1 MPKSVPHHVRPR
13 AGSKK
18 YGAWATHA
26 PSAMLF
32 GPHVEGTGTQN
43 LRHVCMALKT
53 ATFTNWGVTVPPFNV
68 GHKSL
73 YFCLNLGISS
83 IISQQAFIW
92 HLLNPRYCARWY
104 RTGKAK
110 VERAPSFSPPGGLIE
125 KNSTSAN
132 QCTSV

>member
-1 MPKSVPHHVRPR
+1 MSVPHHVRPR

-32 GPHVEGTGTQN
+32 SLRVEGTGAQTF
-43 LRHVCMALKT
+43 RHVCVALKT
-53 ATFTNWGVTVPPFNV
+53 ATFTNRRLTVPPFNV
-68 GHKSL
+68 AHKSL
-73 YFCLNLGISS
+73 YFCLDLGISS

-92 HLLNPRYCARWY
+92 HLLNSRHCARWY
-104 RTGKAK
+104 RIGKIQ
-110 VERAPSFSPPGGLIE
+110 VEMAPSFSPPAGLIE